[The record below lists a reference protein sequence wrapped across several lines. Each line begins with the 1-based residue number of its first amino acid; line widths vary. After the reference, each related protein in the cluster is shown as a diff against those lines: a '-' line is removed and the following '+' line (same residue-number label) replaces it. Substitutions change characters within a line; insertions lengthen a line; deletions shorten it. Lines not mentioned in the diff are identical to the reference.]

1 ARDAALMF
9 SLGVLGGLA
18 HYCLARA
25 LVHAPANLVAPFI
38 YWQLVAATVIGYV
51 VSGDLPDR
59 QTVIGALV
67 IVAATVSLGWSERR
81 ASSPAKKSL
90 H

>member
-1 ARDAALMF
+1 
-9 SLGVLGGLA
+9 
-18 HYCLARA
+18 
-25 LVHAPANLVAPFI
+25 
-38 YWQLVAATVIGYV
+38 LVAATVIGYV